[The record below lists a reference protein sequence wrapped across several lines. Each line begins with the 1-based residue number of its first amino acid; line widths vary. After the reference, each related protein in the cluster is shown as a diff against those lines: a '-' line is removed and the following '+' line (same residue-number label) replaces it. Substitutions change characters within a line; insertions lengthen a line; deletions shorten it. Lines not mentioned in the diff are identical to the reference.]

1 MYIAYQETDIKT
13 YYEIYYMTEK
23 STTLAF
29 IQLFVL
35 VMQTV
40 LTSYLIGILV
50 TDRKSIKSNLTL
62 QYTQL
67 KVVLNNILT
76 NFGSSFH

>member
-13 YYEIYYMTEK
+13 YYETYYMTEK
-23 STTLAF
+23 PTTLTF
-29 IQLFVL
+29 TQLFIL

-40 LTSYLIGILV
+40 LTNFISILV

-62 QYTQL
+62 QHTQL

>member
-1 MYIAYQETDIKT
+1 MHIAYQETDIKT

-29 IQLFVL
+29 IQLFIL

-40 LTSYLIGILV
+40 LTIHISILV